1 MKLTKIKLAGF
12 KSFVD
17 PTSVLLPT
25 HLVAVVGPNG
35 CGKSNI
41 IDAVCWVMGES
52 SAKLLR
58 GESLTDVIFN
68 GSTARKPVGQAS
80 VELIFDNS
88 DGSIGGE
95 YASFAEVSIRRQIN
109 RESESS
115 YFLNNTRCRR
125 RDIIDIFLGTGL
137 GPRSYS
143 IIGQNMIQ
151 RVIEARPEDM
161 RVYLEEAAGVSKYK
175 ERRRETENRIQHTKE
190 NLLRLSDVQNELDKQ
205 ITLLKRQCNAAEKFK
220 ILKQEERT
228 LRGQWLAI
236 QWRQCDA
243 RLVNETLQIQQQSTG
258 LEARQA
264 ELSEINLQFEYKRD
278 SQRLENEQFQDIQRH
293 YYSIGSEVTR
303 LEQALQ
309 HLQEKKHQIQLDY
322 EQAELD
328 WMGVQKH
335 LEESELEAHELTQEI
350 QEVAPAV
357 LAATDGVEQAKKE
370 LLQAEEKMQSWQAEW
385 DICNQV
391 VAKNTQLAEVEQTHL
406 QHIEQ
411 KIASLT
417 QRKIKFEQEQAQF
430 NFSQLESDI
439 KELAEQSKVIQEQSN
454 THQAHLAQA
463 RQKIIELKLLEQ
475 KTANHLHQT
484 QNELQVLNGKQASL
498 QAIQETALGQ
508 RDNTLIPWLK
518 TNKLDKNPRLAQCV
532 EVEAG
537 WEKAVEI
544 VLGEYLQAVCV
555 DQLENITA
563 LTDQLAKGSLFAIT
577 KNKLA
582 VAAIVKPHSLLT
594 KVQSSWPLAS
604 LLADIYTA
612 ESKEAALE
620 IASSL
625 AAHESV
631 ITPDGI
637 WLGPTWLSVVRDQDL
652 EAGVFQ
658 REQSLKQLAKH
669 LEELAQEQAEITQT
683 VSNTREQLK
692 TAENQRDEMQRE
704 ANKIHA
710 QLSETQTQHKMQ
722 SQRLTELKKR
732 AEQFLKDQ
740 TETLN
745 QLTEADSQLTKTR
758 TAWQQ
763 AMTALEKE
771 TPLKEALAQ
780 NRDLLRKNLQT
791 ARDQVNETQTLS
803 HQLDV
808 RLQTSQSQLSSLQQ
822 TIQRMG
828 AQLTAL
834 NDRKNNLHKELM
846 AETPVES
853 LQKDLENALKGRL
866 ILQGELTNAR
876 HALETINQEMH
887 DLSLKRQELERE
899 ISHFRDMLEALRIES
914 QGARVKADTLLQ
926 QLQEHG
932 FELEN
937 ILQDLPDS
945 ALADEWHA
953 RLQQVIDR
961 VHRLGAINLVA
972 IEEHAACSE
981 RKEYLDSQYSD
992 LTEGLT
998 TLENAIDKID
1008 KETRLRFKQTF
1019 DKVNTRFQ
1027 ELFPLVFGGGQ
1038 AYLELTGD
1046 NLLDTGITVMACPP
1060 GKRNSTIHLLSG
1072 GEKAMT
1078 AVALVFS
1085 IFHLNPAPF
1094 CLLDEVD
1101 APLDDANIGRFCQLV
1116 KTMSEK
1122 TQFIF
1127 ISHNKLAIEMA
1138 ETLIG
1143 VTMNEPGVS
1152 RLVTVDVQQAIDL
1165 AGV

>member
-1 MKLTKIKLAGF
+1 MKLIKIKLAGF

-17 PTSVLLPT
+17 PTTVLLPT

-95 YASFAEVSIRRQIN
+95 YASFAEISIRRQIN

-220 ILKQEERT
+220 ALKQEERI

-236 QWRQCDA
+236 QWRQHDA
-243 RLVNETLQIQQQSTG
+243 HLVNETLQIQQQSTG

-264 ELSEINLQFEYKRD
+264 ELSEINLQYEYKRD

-293 YYSIGSEVTR
+293 YYSIGNEVTR

-309 HLQEKKHQIQLDY
+309 HLQEKKNQLQLDY
-322 EQAELD
+322 EQVEFD

-335 LEESELEAHELTQEI
+335 LEESEIEADEFTKEIKELE
-350 QEVAPAV
+350 PAV
-357 LAATDGVEQAKKE
+357 LTTHTALENSKKD
-370 LLQAEEKMQSWQAEW
+370 LLQAEEKMHSWQMEW
-385 DICNQV
+385 DSCNQI
-391 VAKNTQLAEVEQTHL
+391 VAKNTQAADVEQTHL

-417 QRKIKFEQEQAQF
+417 QRKLKSDEEQAQF

-439 KELAEQSKVIQEQSN
+439 QELAKRSEDIKEKSN
-454 THQAHLAQA
+454 NHQTYLTDT
-463 RQKIIELKLLEQ
+463 RQKIADLKALEQ
-475 KTANHLHQT
+475 KTANQLHQV

-508 RDNTLIPWLK
+508 RDDALIPWLK
-518 TNKLDKNPRLAQCV
+518 SNKLDKNARLAQCV

-555 DQLENITA
+555 DQLETIA
-563 LTDQLAKGSLFAIT
+563 PFTDQLKKGALFAVT
-577 KNKLA
+577 KNEFSA
-582 VAAIVKPHSLLT
+582 VATPKPHSLLT
-594 KVQSSWPLAS
+594 KVKSNWPLAA
-604 LLADIYTA
+604 LLADVYTA
-612 ESKEAALE
+612 DSKEAALE
-620 IASSL
+620 MASSL
-625 AAHESV
+625 ASHESV
-631 ITPDGI
+631 ITPDGVWI
-637 WLGPTWLSVVRDQDL
+637 GSAWLSVIRDEDL
-652 EAGVFQ
+652 KAGVFQ
-658 REQSLKQLAKH
+658 REQSLKQLAKQ
-669 LEELAQEQAEITQT
+669 LEEKTKNQAEITQLL
-683 VSNTREQLK
+683 SDTRDQLK
-692 TAENQRDEMQRE
+692 VTDNQRDDLQRE

-710 QLSETQTQHKMQ
+710 QLAEVQTQHKMQ

-732 AEQFLKDQ
+732 AEQFLKEQ
-740 TETLN
+740 TDTLV
-745 QLTEADSQLTKTR
+745 QLTAAETELTKAR
-758 TAWQQ
+758 VAWQQ
-763 AMTALEKE
+763 AMQVLEQE
-771 TPLKEALAQ
+771 APHKEALAQ

-791 ARDQVNETQTLS
+791 ARDQVNEAQTLS

-808 RLQTSQSQLSSLQQ
+808 RLQTSKSQLSSLQQ
-822 TIQRMG
+822 TIQRMS

-834 NDRKNNLHKELM
+834 NDRKNNLHKELI
-846 AETPVES
+846 AETPTES
-853 LQKDLENALKGRL
+853 LRKELENALKGRL

-887 DLSLKRQELERE
+887 NLSLKRQEVERE
-899 ISHFRDMLEALRIES
+899 INHFRDMLEALRIES
-914 QGARVKADTLLQ
+914 QGAKVKADTILQ
-926 QLQEHG
+926 QLQENN
-932 FELEN
+932 FELES
-937 ILQDLPDS
+937 ILQELPDT

-953 RLQQVIDR
+953 RLQQVVDR
-961 VHRLGAINLVA
+961 IHRLGPINLVA

-981 RKEYLDSQYSD
+981 RKTYLDSQYND

-1019 DKVNTRFQ
+1019 DKVNARFQ